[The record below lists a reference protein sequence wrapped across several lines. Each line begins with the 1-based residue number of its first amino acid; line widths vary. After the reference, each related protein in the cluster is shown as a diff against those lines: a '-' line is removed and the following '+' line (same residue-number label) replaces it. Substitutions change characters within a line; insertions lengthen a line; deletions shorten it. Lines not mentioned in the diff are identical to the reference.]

1 MLNSRPNIDAELGL
15 ITLRLQKQELEQ
27 VFSLFNFENLKLI
40 NFERK
45 FVCQLSL
52 NLYQG
57 SDVDPG
63 LRDGAGSFKMVNFEV
78 EVQVF

>member
-1 MLNSRPNIDAELGL
+1 MNE
-15 ITLRLQKQELEQ
+15 K
-27 VFSLFNFENLKLI
+27 KL
-40 NFERK
+40 
-45 FVCQLSL
+45 CQLSL

-78 EVQVF
+78 GAQVF